1 RILARRW
8 ETPEEYHSRP
18 KDMLTV
24 TLLGRTF
31 TIRMPYEIV
40 RKKRWP
46 KCPYCLKRFCYPDD
60 LKNHKCKKRPGGRRR

>member
-1 RILARRW
+1 MRLFGWHLWKSGPHLVEYWREVEPGARILARRW

-31 TIRMPYEIV
+31 TIRMPYEI
-40 RKKRWP
+40 
-46 KCPYCLKRFCYPDD
+46 
-60 LKNHKCKKRPGGRRR
+60 